1 MPEHFDSVFT
11 PGARSADAASRSKFQ
26 KALSGC
32 LVLRVERYELKPV
45 LDAQGR
51 PLLAPKKDAEGRPVL
66 GPDGQRVLV
75 EQTEAVGVY
84 GTTCCTGKKVYMR
97 LSTEE
102 ELKADGYAK
111 SVSNRNSI
119 NVIRLGASEVIVR
132 GRRGEMADPG
142 SLPPDQRP
150 LWRCEGS
157 TALRDARG
165 GLRTTPDGYAEMRC
179 RWISAYCNFQDKAG
193 RQVDL
198 LSHISTDKYATLSV
212 SLRSDRDQYPSAVNY
227 YGIFADS
234 VKSSA
239 QQRGVHFEEACRKA
253 AQGIIEA
260 WQQQGGKGQP
270 EHFGRLAVTT
280 WNPDMS
286 LRFDFGGPQE
296 AECQR
301 RLVAFLADPKFQN
314 VWKTDSQG
322 IERERRS
329 FCQPE
334 FLVRLLNG
342 KGEICGAARVRPW
355 TFANRQRDLAAEGRS
370 EEASLLGTPEG
381 KAAWITALGRQPMSG
396 GMEEIRGLDVLCGE
410 CSRVGQVYEN
420 TSTFGSQND
429 SQHESTI
436 QQTRRMLRLAL
447 GHTQSILPRR
457 GRLNIGCSQCFIC
470 YNADGIV
477 NGFYQTSDAIRYR
490 NAVLLGP
497 KGETLACSP
506 RFASE
511 LNEENRLRSDL
522 AYALSVVHGQA
533 QAQSQSQAQAQSKTQ
548 GQTQAQGQ
556 AQAQSQSQAQEQPV
570 QPLRS
575 EAPRPAEGQTPAP
588 DACQTA
594 PRPAPASPG
603 EAAAPQSE
611 PDDEGFR
618 PGF

>member
-1 MPEHFDSVFT
+1 
-11 PGARSADAASRSKFQ
+11 
-26 KALSGC
+26 
-32 LVLRVERYELKPV
+32 
-45 LDAQGR
+45 
-51 PLLAPKKDAEGRPVL
+51 
-66 GPDGQRVLV
+66 
-75 EQTEAVGVY
+75 
-84 GTTCCTGKKVYMR
+84 
-97 LSTEE
+97 
-102 ELKADGYAK
+102 
-111 SVSNRNSI
+111 
-119 NVIRLGASEVIVR
+119 
-132 GRRGEMADPG
+132 
-142 SLPPDQRP
+142 
-150 LWRCEGS
+150 
-157 TALRDARG
+157 
-165 GLRTTPDGYAEMRC
+165 MRC
-179 RWISAYCNFQDKAG
+179 RWITAYCNFQDKAG

-239 QQRGVHFEEACRKA
+239 QQQGVHFEEACRKA
-253 AQGIIEA
+253 AQGIVEA

-286 LRFDFGGPQE
+286 LRFDFGDPQE

-301 RLVAFLADPKFQN
+301 RLAAFLADTKFQN

-322 IERERRS
+322 LERERRS

-381 KAAWITALGRQPMSG
+381 KAAWIPALGRQPVSG

-420 TSTFGSQND
+420 TSAFGSQNG

-457 GRLNIGCSQCFIC
+457 GRLSIGCSQCFIC

-497 KGETLACSP
+497 KGESLACSP

-511 LNEENRLRSDL
+511 LKEENHLRCDL

-533 QAQSQSQAQAQSKTQ
+533 QD
-548 GQTQAQGQ
+548 QTQAQFK
-556 AQAQSQSQAQEQPV
+556 SQAQEQPV

-575 EAPRPAEGQTPAP
+575 EADRPAEGQAPAP
-588 DACQTA
+588 DACQA
-594 PRPAPASPG
+594 SPRPAPASPG
-603 EAAAPQSE
+603 ETAAPQSE